1 MPTFDSVELVG
12 YVASALI
19 VLSLAMTSVVR
30 LRWISL
36 AGSVTFTVYGVLIGS
51 IPIVL
56 TNTAIAVINV
66 WYLRRELSA
75 SIALGASLV
84 DPRGAFV
91 TDFLR
96 YHSEDIRR
104 FQPDFAPPG
113 PDDLAILLYRD
124 GLPAGILIGHRDGDE
139 LDVTL
144 DYVLEAYRDSR
155 LGRWLFGEGAA
166 IFTDAG
172 IHRLVSTSGTEL
184 HRTYLERMGFRS
196 RDGGFEL
203 DL

>member
-1 MPTFDSVELVG
+1 VPEFDAVELVG

-56 TNTAIAVINV
+56 TNAAIAVINV

-75 SIALGASLV
+75 SIDLGVSLV
-84 DPRGAFV
+84 DPRGVFL

-96 YHSEDIRR
+96 FHSDDIRR
-104 FQPDFAPPG
+104 FQPDFPPPG
-113 PDDLAILLYRD
+113 PDDLAFLLYRD
-124 GLPAGILIGHRDGDE
+124 GLPAGVLIGRREGE
-139 LDVTL
+139 QLEVTL
-144 DYVLEAYRDSR
+144 DYVLEEYRDSR
-155 LGRWLFGEGAA
+155 LGRWLFGKGSSAL
-166 IFTDAG
+166 TGAG
-172 IHRLVSTSGTEL
+172 IRRLVSHSGTEL
-184 HRTYLERMGFRS
+184 HLAYLERMGFRP
-196 RDGGFEL
+196 RDGRFEL